1 MYWSSLHTWK
11 LEAKLRNEVMN
22 ILIKLLETGRELY
35 YLLPPKGCR
44 HEAGSLKLN
53 RKFCA
58 NYGTPD
64 YKQCGDEQKINGSP
78 D

>member
-1 MYWSSLHTWK
+1 

-35 YLLPPKGCR
+35 YLLPPKGCH

-64 YKQCGDEQKINGSP
+64 YKQCGDEQKI
-78 D
+78 